1 MTLGRLLLVLA
12 AVWVACVVLGSALHV
27 VRFLVGVAL
36 VATLVAL
43 AAAMF
48 TRLGRRR

>member
-12 AVWVACVVLGSALHV
+12 AVWVACIVLGSALHV

-36 VATLVAL
+36 MATLIAFVA
-43 AAAMF
+43 AWV